1 MRYQTFFSDNRKLK
15 DKREIFISLIHDY
28 TTRWITFKNFQ
39 IHKITTS
46 SRQDYYL
53 NDILICE
60 KLTFPRHFTR
70 ILRQGNVFSSS
81 GHLQIEKKRN
91 ELDLS
96 LSVLWTQNQAKSVN
110 RGTYWKYSSVFQ
122 NKLLI
127 VIQHSEYKSFENSR
141 IKQSSRESIGTTRL
155 IAFDIRNEA

>member
-1 MRYQTFFSDNRKLK
+1 MKNLHFLGISDNSK
-15 DKREIFISLIHDY
+15 
-28 TTRWITFKNFQ
+28 
-39 IHKITTS
+39 
-46 SRQDYYL
+46 
-53 NDILICE
+53 
-60 KLTFPRHFTR
+60 

-110 RGTYWKYSSVFQ
+110 RGTYWKYSSVFE